1 MDKKTECEIVQDLLF
16 GYADEVLN
24 TQSKKLVE
32 KHLLECEEC
41 RSKFNE
47 IKKDVE
53 NN

>member
-32 KHLLECEEC
+32 KQEVFLSLLVQLRCW
-41 RSKFNE
+41 NLL
-47 IKKDVE
+47 
-53 NN
+53 